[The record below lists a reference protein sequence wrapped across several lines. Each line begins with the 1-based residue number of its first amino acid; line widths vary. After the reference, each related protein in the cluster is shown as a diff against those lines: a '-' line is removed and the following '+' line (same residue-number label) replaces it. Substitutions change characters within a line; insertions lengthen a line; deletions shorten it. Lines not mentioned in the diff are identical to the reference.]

1 MKKDSRDEKLLFV
14 LNDRSSALVGNADDE
29 NDKSEDQSLFSQ
41 SSSCENVRKIEVEIW
56 RREVTISC
64 FFDK

>member
-41 SSSCENVRKIEVEIW
+41 SSSCENVRKIEVEI
-56 RREVTISC
+56 
-64 FFDK
+64 